1 MLTDKKPI
9 EYFKELVTEAISGQ
23 GVEASQMAE
32 FYLSSLLS
40 EFVESKSLS
49 DEAFA
54 IRLLKALSAERRARS
69 TSLREVGDS
78 SLFLTGFFPESLEKS
93 LVGIYYYTDM
103 GRISY
108 ASLATSLGGLST
120 DKTFPELYCELS
132 EHFLEF
138 VDVLHEV
145 SDRSRVST
153 ATDILHLYESW
164 LKTGSKHSESLLRE
178 LGINPVDTG
187 SNGVN

>member
-9 EYFKELVTEAISGQ
+9 EYFKELVTEAMDGQ
-23 GVEASQMAE
+23 GVEASQMAG
-32 FYLSSLLS
+32 FYLTSLLAD
-40 EFVESKSLS
+40 FVESKSLS

-93 LVGIYYYTDM
+93 LVGIDYYMDM
-103 GRISY
+103 GMISY
-108 ASLATSLGGLST
+108 AQLADSLGSYSK

-132 EHFLEF
+132 EHFPEF
-138 VDVLHEV
+138 AGVLREV

-153 ATDILHLYESW
+153 ATDILRLYESW
-164 LKTGSKHSESLLRE
+164 LKTGSKHSGELLRE

-187 SNGVN
+187 SEEIN

>member
-23 GVEASQMAE
+23 EVEASQMAE

-54 IRLLKALSAERRARS
+54 IRLLQALSAERRVRS
-69 TSLREVGDS
+69 TSLKELGDS

-93 LVGIYYYTDM
+93 LVGIDYYTDM
-103 GRISY
+103 GIISY
-108 ASLATSLGGLST
+108 ANLASSLGGFSN

-132 EHFLEF
+132 ERFLEF

-145 SDRSRVST
+145 SDRTRVST
-153 ATDILHLYESW
+153 ATDILHLYENW
-164 LKTGSKHSESLLRE
+164 LKTGSKHSGTLLRE

-187 SNGVN
+187 SEEMN